1 MGVWVGIDVAK
12 EIHWACVVDDTG
24 QVVWDRRV
32 DNDPAAIGALIEE
45 LGGLGQGLV
54 VGMDVVGGIAN
65 LVQAMLAAA
74 GFRLVYVS
82 GLAVNRARQAT
93 RGGESKSD
101 PRDARVIADQVR
113 TRRDLR
119 SIRPSVELD
128 LEIRLL
134 AGRRRDLT
142 DEQTRRL
149 SRLHDLLASVHPGLE
164 RACDLTTKG
173 GLWLVSRYVTPAE
186 IRAAGHD
193 GIVEHLQAA
202 GGLPSRQIQALAD
215 RALTA
220 ATAQQQAVPAERL
233 TADLARELATEALA
247 SRARLA
253 KLDRDLDQLLARHP
267 DAALIGSLPGRGPSW
282 SPSSSPRQ
290 ATLAGS
296 PRPTSWPRRPG
307 WPRCCASPARS
318 ASNAA
323 PAAATRTSSG
333 SSTSR
338 RSARCT
344 VPTAAPSMPASD
356 ARANATIRP
365 CSPWPVDGST
375 CCGPSCTADSH
386 SSPTTRQLDEP
397 IRRRPGPKPCR
408 CRPRPRPR

>member
-12 EIHWACVVDDTG
+12 EVHWACVVDDTG
-24 QVVWDRRV
+24 QVVLDHQL

-134 AGRRRDLT
+134 AGRRRDVT

-202 GGLPSRQIQALAD
+202 GGLPARQIQALAD
-215 RALTA
+215 RALAA

-267 DAALIGSLPGRGPSW
+267 DAALIRSLPGMGAVLVAEFIAQAGDLGRFTSADQLAAAAGLAPVL
-282 SPSSSPRQ
+282 RQ
-290 ATLAGS
+290 SGKV
-296 PRPTSWPRRPG
+296 RFQRRPSG
-307 WPRCCASPARS
+307 GNKDLKRVFYQSAFCSLHSPDSRAFYARK
-318 ASNAA
+318 
-323 PAAATRTSSG
+323 
-333 SSTSR
+333 R
-338 RSARCT
+338 REGKRHHQALL
-344 VPTAAPSMPASD
+344 ALA
-356 ARANATIRP
+356 
-365 CSPWPVDGST
+365 
-375 CCGPSCTADSH
+375 
-386 SSPTTRQLDEP
+386 
-397 IRRRPGPKPCR
+397 RRRIDVLWAILHSRQPFQPHYKAA
-408 CRPRPRPR
+408 

>member
-12 EIHWACVVDDTG
+12 EVHWACVADDTG
-24 QVVWDRRV
+24 QVVLDRRV
-32 DNDPAAIGALIEE
+32 DNDPAAIGALIQE

-65 LVQAMLAAA
+65 LVQAMLAVA

-82 GLAVNRARQAT
+82 GLAVNRARQGT

-119 SIRPSVELD
+119 SIQPGVELD

-164 RACDLTTKG
+164 RGLDLTTKG

-186 IRAAGHD
+186 VRAAGH
-193 GIVEHLQAA
+193 GGLVEHLQAA
-202 GGLPSRQIQALAD
+202 GGLPTRQIQALAD
-215 RALTA
+215 RALAA
-220 ATAQQQAVPAERL
+220 ATAQRQAVPAEQL
-233 TADLARELATEALA
+233 TADLVRELATEALA

-253 KLDRDLDQLLARHP
+253 QLDRDLDQLLARHP
-267 DAALIGSLPGRGPSW
+267 DAALIRSLPGMGAVLVAEFIAQAGDLGRFTSADQLAAAAGLAPVL
-282 SPSSSPRQ
+282 RQ
-290 ATLAGS
+290 SGKV
-296 PRPTSWPRRPG
+296 RFQRRPSG
-307 WPRCCASPARS
+307 GNKDLKRVFYQSAFCSLHSPDSRAFYARK
-318 ASNAA
+318 
-323 PAAATRTSSG
+323 
-333 SSTSR
+333 R
-338 RSARCT
+338 REGKRHHQALL
-344 VPTAAPSMPASD
+344 ALA
-356 ARANATIRP
+356 
-365 CSPWPVDGST
+365 
-375 CCGPSCTADSH
+375 
-386 SSPTTRQLDEP
+386 
-397 IRRRPGPKPCR
+397 RRRIDVLWAILHSRQPFQPHYKAA
-408 CRPRPRPR
+408 

>member
-12 EIHWACVVDDTG
+12 EVHWACVVDDTG
-24 QVVWDRRV
+24 QVVLDHQL
-32 DNDPAAIGALIEE
+32 DNDPAAIGALIQE

-82 GLAVNRARQAT
+82 GLAVNRARQGT

-173 GLWLVSRYVTPAE
+173 GLWLVSRHVTPAE

-202 GGLPSRQIQALAD
+202 GGLPSRQIQALAN
-215 RALTA
+215 RALAA
-220 ATAQQQAVPAERL
+220 ATAQQQAVVAERL
-233 TADLARELATEALA
+233 TADLARELATEALT

-253 KLDRDLDQLLARHP
+253 QLDRDLDQLLGRHP
-267 DAALIGSLPGRGPSW
+267 DAALIGSLPGMGAVLVAEFIAQAGDLGRFASADQLAAAAGLAPVL
-282 SPSSSPRQ
+282 RQ
-290 ATLAGS
+290 SGKV
-296 PRPTSWPRRPG
+296 RFQRRPSG
-307 WPRCCASPARS
+307 GNKDLKRVFYQSAFCSLHSPDSRAFYARK
-318 ASNAA
+318 
-323 PAAATRTSSG
+323 
-333 SSTSR
+333 R
-338 RSARCT
+338 REGKRHHQALL
-344 VPTAAPSMPASD
+344 ALA
-356 ARANATIRP
+356 
-365 CSPWPVDGST
+365 
-375 CCGPSCTADSH
+375 
-386 SSPTTRQLDEP
+386 
-397 IRRRPGPKPCR
+397 RRRIDVLWAILHSRQPFQPHYKAA
-408 CRPRPRPR
+408 